1 MTPRIA
7 VLLNTLGLY
16 AISVVLLAAF
26 VFQITLQ
33 ELPCPLCLLQRVAFT
48 ALAVGLILTLRYG
61 PKPSHYGLTIIAAL
75 AGAGIAGR
83 QVLLHIQPGDP
94 GFGSSILGFHFY
106 TWAFIFFIGAIAA
119 CAAVL
124 LFNKQFAG
132 RDQPPSLGLFD
143 RVAVWLVISITFVNA
158 AGALI
163 ECGVGFCPA
172 NPVVYELL
180 HRPDTT

>member
-1 MTPRIA
+1 
-7 VLLNTLGLY
+7 
-16 AISVVLLAAF
+16 
-26 VFQITLQ
+26 
-33 ELPCPLCLLQRVAFT
+33 
-48 ALAVGLILTLRYG
+48 AVGPILTLRYG

-75 AGAGIAGR
+75 AGAGIAVR

-94 GFGSSILGFHFY
+94 GFGSSILGYHFY

-132 RDQPPSLGLFD
+132 RDQPPSLGLFE
-143 RVAVWLVISITFVNA
+143 RVAVWLVIGITFLNA
-158 AGALI
+158 AGALV
-163 ECGVGFCPA
+163 ECGFGFCPA